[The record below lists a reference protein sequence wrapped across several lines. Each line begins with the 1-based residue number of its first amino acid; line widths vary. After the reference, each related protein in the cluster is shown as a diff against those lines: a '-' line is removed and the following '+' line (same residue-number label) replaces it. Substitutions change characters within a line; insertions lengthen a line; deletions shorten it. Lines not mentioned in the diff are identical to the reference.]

1 MLKTINQLLDKF
13 DTLKLDQ
20 MTPELG
26 KIRQNLIDM
35 KRQSPKGGLISIEN
49 SKEIVGL
56 INDARALNRQPKAE
70 KAVMA

>member
-35 KRQSPKGGLISIEN
+35 KSQSPKGGLISIEN